1 MSRPQQCHCCNGSGV
16 EKNHKTLGQSMRNSR
31 IKAGLSL
38 RKMAKKIGISF
49 SFLAQLERG
58 NRHWTQDVEYKF
70 LKALEEK

>member
-1 MSRPQQCHCCNGSGV
+1 
-16 EKNHKTLGQSMRNSR
+16 
-31 IKAGLSL
+31 
-38 RKMAKKIGISF
+38 MAKKIGISF